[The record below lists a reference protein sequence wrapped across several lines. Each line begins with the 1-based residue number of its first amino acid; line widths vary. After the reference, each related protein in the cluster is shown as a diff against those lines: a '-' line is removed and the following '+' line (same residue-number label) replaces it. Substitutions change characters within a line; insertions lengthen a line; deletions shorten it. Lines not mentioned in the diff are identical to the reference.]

1 MQFKEDLR
9 YKIQKLFFNRDT
21 IVSKKELVILFIISG
36 TAHFLISLIT
46 ESPTVFVTSVSAAS
60 QIVEGKI
67 LYLDV
72 TSPPTAGYPAWPPIW
87 PYFLALIFFLTGSKE
102 IIAKITIILL
112 TIACGVLVF
121 KLSTSFFSDRGAY
134 YTTILFFINPIILS
148 LSIGGHFE
156 SLALLFLLMAVLC
169 AQNNHASW
177 SGVATGL
184 GIMTKLFPVI
194 FIFIVIPFWFGKRQY
209 KEIFFYLFSCALI
222 CTLIALP
229 FLIICPNEFFYWI
242 LGFHSERNTG
252 GISIIY
258 YWLYSTELW
267 TGSLSFLIQI
277 LFLISTSLVIF
288 RKSRNDEIDFHSIL
302 IDWSLLN
309 FLGFM
314 MFTRVLYVRYLAF
327 AIPFMCIQTVNA
339 FHTSPCSN
347 SRRISVLQQLC
358 SVFIII
364 GTCLWTIPW
373 VIEDFR
379 PENMRPPI
387 SGIEP
392 YKMLYWIGASVIQL
406 SLIISFF
413 LSLYFIW
420 MMFNKDEKG
429 LKSKS
434 FLDV

>member
-1 MQFKEDLR
+1 M
-9 YKIQKLFFNRDT
+9 
-21 IVSKKELVILFIISG
+21 
-36 TAHFLISLIT
+36 
-46 ESPTVFVTSVSAAS
+46 
-60 QIVEGKI
+60 
-67 LYLDV
+67 
-72 TSPPTAGYPAWPPIW
+72 
-87 PYFLALIFFLTGSKE
+87 
-102 IIAKITIILL
+102 
-112 TIACGVLVF
+112 
-121 KLSTSFFSDRGAY
+121 
-134 YTTILFFINPIILS
+134 
-148 LSIGGHFE
+148 
-156 SLALLFLLMAVLC
+156 
-169 AQNNHASW
+169 
-177 SGVATGL
+177 
-184 GIMTKLFPVI
+184 
-194 FIFIVIPFWFGKRQY
+194 
-209 KEIFFYLFSCALI
+209 
-222 CTLIALP
+222 
-229 FLIICPNEFFYWI
+229 
-242 LGFHSERNTG
+242 
-252 GISIIY
+252 
-258 YWLYSTELW
+258 
-267 TGSLSFLIQI
+267 IQI